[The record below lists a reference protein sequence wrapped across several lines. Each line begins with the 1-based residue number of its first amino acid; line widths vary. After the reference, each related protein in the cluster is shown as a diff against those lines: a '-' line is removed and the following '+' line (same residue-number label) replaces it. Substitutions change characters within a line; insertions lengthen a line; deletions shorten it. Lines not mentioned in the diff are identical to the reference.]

1 MDWHQSVAARQL
13 KDVSDYMRGDCVLSS
28 NWAAALMFSVK
39 HQQQRSRRVQPARP
53 SLCVGRGAD
62 AKTEAGGERLVHP
75 GAATVQLPAT
85 VRLTDVELDTIVFDV
100 YFCSTIDMYQEIFVR
115 LSNMKSV
122 LEFATVWSVIRCNG
136 PRAVTHVWF
145 YVCTFVY
152 APVWLRLIHRNGPV
166 TVVKAD

>member
-13 KDVSDYMRGDCVLSS
+13 KDVSDYMCGDCVLSS

-53 SLCVGRGAD
+53 SLGVGRGAD

-85 VRLTDVELDTIVFDV
+85 VRLKNLTRLCLMFISVQQSICTKRFSCVCLIWKVSWSLRLFDLQSGV
-100 YFCSTIDMYQEIFVR
+100 MDLEQWRMCGFTCARSCTR
-115 LSNMKSV
+115 LSDY
-122 LEFATVWSVIRCNG
+122 
-136 PRAVTHVWF
+136 VWF
-145 YVCTFVY
+145 IVM
-152 APVWLRLIHRNGPV
+152 AQWQ
-166 TVVKAD
+166 